1 MSRSPELPLIPYIR
15 VSRIGGRSNDDRI
28 TEDVQLDEI
37 TTYARK
43 NKLQLTAPVIELNRS
58 GGTTN
63 HRYRFLEAVARV
75 RNGEAGGIIVMKLNR
90 FARSTADALDF
101 VHQIEHPDVAGRFVS
116 VSEQIDRSTPQGQF
130 VFTLFAALAELELS
144 QISQTWETNIGYVIR
159 SKGVHVSKYTPFA
172 YLRFRDF
179 KDRFPASVAELQ
191 TREPYAT
198 QIASREDGL
207 IHGAQL
213 VPSPDEEAILVEAF
227 KRRAGQGFEIHSW
240 AQLAE
245 WLTSTGFR
253 PRGTAGG
260 RKDGAPSEYW
270 TRNSARSVIGNDVY
284 LGIAQAAGPKLDQ
297 DKNNEKRRRAYKF
310 RNEEAHAPLVD
321 RPLFD
326 AANAAGAS
334 AARTGEVAA
343 KALCRGLLTCGG
355 CGHVLVTTGQT
366 VKGERVPVYYCRK
379 VFADMLCTTPAS
391 IAARKIDPFIE
402 QAFLDRVAAPPKI
415 HRPIE
420 HESRLPELH
429 AKLETAVAERDAH
442 ASVAGRLI
450 LSVGEEQFEA
460 DLALYD
466 ANVDLARAALD
477 EEGRFAE
484 VTENIN
490 SGDLLNL
497 WPAYSIN
504 ERNEILRVVID
515 HVEIAPTSGNKRGR
529 WAPPAEQRVKNLIF
543 RPGVLK

>member
-1 MSRSPELPLIPYIR
+1 MPSSTRLPLIPYIR

-28 TEDVQLDEI
+28 TEDVQLEEI

-43 NKLQLTAPVIELNRS
+43 NDLQLTTPVVEVNKS

-63 HRYRFLEAVARV
+63 HRDRFLEAVERV

-101 VHQIEHPDVAGRFVS
+101 VQQIEHPEVAGRFVS
-116 VSEQIDRSTPQGQF
+116 VFEQIDRSTPQGQF

-159 SKGVHVSKYTPFA
+159 SKGVHVSKYTPFG

-179 KDRFPASVAELQ
+179 KEQFPERVTELQ
-191 TREPYAT
+191 TMEPYAS

-213 VPSPDEEAILVEAF
+213 VPNPDEWPILVEAF
-227 KRRAGQGFEIHSW
+227 KRRAGQGFETHSW
-240 AQLAE
+240 TQLAE

-260 RKDGAPSEYW
+260 RKDGTPSEYW
-270 TRNSARSVIGNDVY
+270 TRNSVRSVIGNDVY
-284 LGIAQAAGPKLDQ
+284 LGIAHAAGPKLNQ
-297 DKNNEKRRRAYKF
+297 DKNKEKRRRAYTF
-310 RNEEAHAPLVD
+310 RNEEAHAPLID
-321 RPLFD
+321 RDLFD

-343 KALCRGLLTCGG
+343 KALCRGILTCGG

-379 VFADMLCTTPAS
+379 LFADTLCTTPAS
-391 IAARKIDPFIE
+391 ISARKIDPFIE
-402 QAFLDRVAAPPKI
+402 QAFLDRVATPPKI
-415 HRPIE
+415 HRPTE
-420 HESRLPELH
+420 RASRLPTLH
-429 AKLETAVAERDAH
+429 AELERALAERDAH

-460 DLALYD
+460 DLATYD
-466 ANVDLARAALD
+466 ANVDAARAALD
-477 EEGRFAE
+477 EEARFAE
-484 VTENIN
+484 VTEDIN
-490 SGDLLNL
+490 SGDLLKL
-497 WPAYSIN
+497 WPGYSID

-515 HVEIAPTSGNKRGR
+515 HAEITPTAGSKRGR
-529 WAPPAEQRVKNLIF
+529 WAPPAEERVKELIF